1 MPNKYHGNLT
11 GNGKYSGGG
20 NDSAKPAGGRPT
32 LTLPEKTA
40 NWGGLPGKTQKSRA
54 GGAPTTGHAGKFH
67 VKQDGL

>member
-1 MPNKYHGNLT
+1 MTNKYFNKGTTTSTLA
-11 GNGKYSGGG
+11 GG
-20 NDSAKPAGGRPT
+20 DKPAGRRPT

-54 GGAPTTGHAGKFH
+54 GGAPTTGHAGKFR